1 MSFLRFW
8 VQKSRWFWMW
18 RWYLSHW
25 ISRVKSLVRQ
35 SSKQQRIWVV
45 NSAVE
50 CHLHTVEASGSIPL
64 RPTRSKKHWWT
75 QCFFCFKRQQ
85 LAWKKRINFLALQAI
100 NPLPSYLAQPSCVKV
115 RCRAF
120 LMPARFARLGTASV
134 KNWATKNLGEVLSKS
149 GWWFLLGTH
158 HPKCY
163 SQGRGLRLLCSSPI
177 FISPCSGAA

>member
-1 MSFLRFW
+1 MTSERE
-8 VQKSRWFWMW
+8 S
-18 RWYLSHW
+18 
-25 ISRVKSLVRQ
+25 SLCHNVGLI
-35 SSKQQRIWVV
+35 RIWVV

-64 RPTRSKKHWWT
+64 RPTRFEKSTVQITVLFFSSASKS
-75 QCFFCFKRQQ
+75 
-85 LAWKKRINFLALQAI
+85 LEEKRINFLALKAAI
-100 NPLPSYLAQPSCVKV
+100 SLPCCSGQSSRVKM

-120 LMPARFARLGTASV
+120 LIPVCAARLGPVSV
-134 KNWATKNLGEVLSKS
+134 KKWATKNCGEVLVKS
-149 GWWFLLGTH
+149 GWWFVLGTR